1 MHLFGVYDGHG
12 KQGHFASGL
21 CRTRMPEVVGEE
33 LRALPPSSLVHNPS
47 RRLESR
53 TASGEISAV
62 ASAFKR
68 ACAKVQDEM
77 FEGSKFNAGMSG
89 TTSIMCLFIGRH
101 LVVANSGD
109 SRCVL
114 GRVEARRAE
123 DEGDA
128 AEEGGSVQLRRTPQV
143 SSSAL
148 PRTRQVTKWI
158 SHPLS
163 TDHEPGHV
171 KERARIESRGGAVRP
186 TRDGRSGL
194 YVGPQR
200 VWNLAA
206 GGHVPGLAMSRSIG
220 DRVATEVGV
229 ISDPV
234 VTYHNLSRSRD
245 RSVVLASDGVWQFMS
260 NSEVIET
267 AGEHADPAEAAM
279 AVCREAQD
287 RWIQIMGSQGSPV
300 IDDITA
306 LVVKLWPDKAAGKA
320 TEGKVGE
327 DAKSAASGASSSRAS
342 SRASSEG

>member
-1 MHLFGVYDGHG
+1 
-12 KQGHFASGL
+12 
-21 CRTRMPEVVGEE
+21 MPEVVGEE
-33 LRALPPSSLVHNPS
+33 LRALPSTSLVHNPS

-68 ACAKVQDEM
+68 ACAKAQDEM
-77 FEGSKFNAGMSG
+77 FEGGKFDAGMSG
-89 TTSIMCLFIGRH
+89 TTSIMCLFVGRH

-123 DEGDA
+123 DGDEDG
-128 AEEGGSVQLRRTPQV
+128 AETGGSVQLRRTPQA
-143 SSSAL
+143 SSSAI
-148 PRTRQVTKWI
+148 PRTRQVAKWI

-171 KERARIESRGGAVRP
+171 KERARIESRGGAVHP
-186 TRDGRSGL
+186 SRDGRSGMF
-194 YVGPQR
+194 VGPQR

-245 RSVVLASDGVWQFMS
+245 RSVILASDGVWQFMS

-306 LVVKLWPDKAAGKA
+306 LVVKLWPDKSAANVP
-320 TEGKVGE
+320 ESKVSE
-327 DAKSAASGASSSRAS
+327 DSKSAASGASSSRAS